1 MALNATRS
9 NSCTWQW
16 KFLESAAWRY
26 AKPKAH
32 TGSCLQGCSMNA
44 PRFAKPGLPK
54 NSSWAAPP
62 LRITNCDVSTNVF

>member
-1 MALNATRS
+1 MALNPTRS
-9 NSCTWQW
+9 NSCTRQRT
-16 KFLESAAWRY
+16 FLRATAWRS

-62 LRITNCDVSTNVF
+62 LRVSNCDVSTHVV